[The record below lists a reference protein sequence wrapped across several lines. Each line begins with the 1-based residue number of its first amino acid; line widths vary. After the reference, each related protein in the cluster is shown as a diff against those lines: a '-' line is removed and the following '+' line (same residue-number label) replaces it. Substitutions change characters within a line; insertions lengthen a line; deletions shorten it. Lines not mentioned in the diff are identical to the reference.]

1 MKRLVVFLGLAL
13 ALFGTP
19 AMAAYHGGIYA
30 YIATETGITVPPL
43 IHGQMVALND
53 NRAAIV
59 ALAQQVAP
67 DDSIAMQLRGYI
79 SQQRAACL
87 WGVMPLSIADTESPF
102 HLCMHGYLAGTKAL
116 LMRLQDVAGTNAAV
130 QALAD
135 KVNLAILYD
144 GGGGLAL
151 CLNSDTA
158 FHTADIIRPQWAD
171 VPRHPVTLATLVLPF
186 VLLFG
191 ALLWPLRQR
200 RLRAQ
205 PQSA

>member
-1 MKRLVVFLGLAL
+1 MTRILAFLAL
-13 ALFGTP
+13 VASLMGTP
-19 AMAAYHGGIYA
+19 ALAAGHGSIYS

-67 DDSIAMQLRGYI
+67 DDSIATQLRGYI

-87 WGVMPLSIADTESPF
+87 WGIMPLSIADTESPF

-116 LMRLQDVAGTNAAV
+116 LMRMQDVAGTNAAV
-130 QALAD
+130 QALAE

-171 VPRHPVTLATLVLPF
+171 VPRHPVTLATFVCPF

-191 ALLWPLRQR
+191 ALVWPLRQR
-200 RLRAQ
+200 RLRVHPQ
-205 PQSA
+205 PA